1 MKINTNP
8 LNLTEAI
15 AQSQPS
21 VLTGKTNSSRRQS
34 SSDKVQISDMAA
46 LLSIDPQ
53 KIAQLAA
60 AVQNGTYN
68 VSPSQIAKSI
78 ISELS
83 S

>member
-1 MKINTNP
+1 MKIDNHTLNP
-8 LNLTEAI
+8 TGAI

-21 VLTGKTNSSRRQS
+21 VLTGKTNSGRRQS
-34 SSDKVQISDMAA
+34 GSDKVQISDMAA

-68 VSPSQIAKSI
+68 VSPSQIANSI